1 MTMTSLTKTSMT
13 VTRLS
18 DALGAE
24 ITGIDVSGPV
34 DGAMIGA
41 ITEALLDNH
50 VIVMRDQS
58 LTPEQQV
65 TFSRRFG
72 DLVVRVSGEFLH
84 PEFPEVLILCNR
96 KVDGK
101 YVGAT
106 GAYAGELWHT
116 DLTYAERPSMG
127 SMLHALEV
135 ADKGGDTAWAN
146 LSLAYETS
154 PEETK
159 RRIDGLKAIHVR
171 DRRRNPRGA
180 ITDAFD
186 RDVDKYY
193 SVKVTDSF
201 HPMVRT
207 HPVTGRKS
215 LFVTPR
221 FAVAIEGMD
230 DAEAQ
235 PLLDELFAH
244 QINPDFIYQH
254 KWRVGDLVFW
264 DNRCTAHLA
273 VGGIVAPGIRHLHR
287 TSIAGEPPFL
297 IN

>member
-1 MTMTSLTKTSMT
+1 MRL
-13 VTRLS
+13 TRLGA
-18 DALGAE
+18 ALGAE
-24 ITGIDVSGPV
+24 IAGIRVTGEADESL
-34 DGAMIGA
+34 IGA
-41 ITEALLDNH
+41 ITEALLEH
-50 VIVMRDQS
+50 QVLVIRDQDLS
-58 LTPEQQV
+58 PEQQV
-65 TFSRRFG
+65 AFSRRFG

-84 PEFPEVLILCNR
+84 PDYPEVLILCNR
-96 KVDGK
+96 KVDGN

-135 ADKGGDTAWAN
+135 AEEGGDTAWAN
-146 LSLAYETS
+146 MYLAYDTL

-171 DRRRNPRGA
+171 DRRRNPRGLPGVG
-180 ITDAFD
+180 FD

-193 SVKVTDSF
+193 DVEVPDSV
-201 HPMVRT
+201 HPVVRT

-244 QINPDFIYQH
+244 QIRPDFIYQH

-273 VGGIVAPGIRHLHR
+273 VGGIVPPGIRHLHR
-287 TSIAGEPPFL
+287 TSIAGDIPY
-297 IN
+297 

>member
-1 MTMTSLTKTSMT
+1 ME
-13 VTRLS
+13 VTRVC

-24 ITGIDVSGPV
+24 VTGLDLSGSV
-34 DGAMIGA
+34 GDDLIEA
-41 ITEALLDNH
+41 ITDALLAHH
-50 VIVMRDQS
+50 VLIIRDQD

-65 TFSRRFG
+65 NFSRRFG

-84 PEFPEVLILCNR
+84 PEFPEVLILSNR
-96 KVDGK
+96 QVDGQFE
-101 YVGAT
+101 GAT

-135 ADKGGDTAWAN
+135 AEEGGDTAWAN
-146 LSLAYETS
+146 MHLAYDTL
-154 PEETK
+154 PEDTK
-159 RRIDGLKAIHVR
+159 ERIARLKAIHVR
-171 DRRRNPRGA
+171 DRRRNPRGMPGKG
-180 ITDAFD
+180 FD
-186 RDVDKYY
+186 RDVNEYY
-193 SVKVTDSF
+193 SIDVPDSV
-201 HPMVRT
+201 HPLVRT

-230 DAEAQ
+230 DAEGQ

-244 QINPDFIYQH
+244 QIYPDFIYRH

-273 VGGIVAPGIRHLHR
+273 CGGIVPPGIRRLHR
-287 TSIAGEPPFL
+287 TSIAGDVPF
-297 IN
+297 

>member
-1 MTMTSLTKTSMT
+1 MTMT
-13 VTRLS
+13 VRRLA
-18 DALGAE
+18 DPLGAE
-24 ITGIDVSGPV
+24 ITGIDVSGHV
-34 DGAMIGA
+34 DDALIEA
-41 ITEALLDNH
+41 ITGALLEH
-50 VIVMRDQS
+50 QVIVMRDQS

-65 TFSRRFG
+65 NFSRRFG

-101 YVGAT
+101 YSGAT

-127 SMLHALEV
+127 SILHALEV
-135 ADKGGDTAWAN
+135 ADEGGDTAWTN
-146 LSLAYETS
+146 MYLAYETL
-154 PEETK
+154 PEET
-159 RRIDGLKAIHVR
+159 RHRIDGLKAIHVR
-171 DRRRNPRGA
+171 DRRRNPRGQ
-180 ITDAFD
+180 ITEAFD
-186 RDVDKYY
+186 RDVDEYY
-193 SVKVTDSF
+193 SIKVPDSV

-207 HPVTGRKS
+207 HPVTRRKS

-230 DAEAQ
+230 DTEAQ

-244 QINPDFIYQH
+244 QINPDFIYRH

-273 VGGIVAPGIRHLHR
+273 VGGIVPPGIRHLHR
-287 TSIAGEPPFL
+287 TSIAGDRPD
-297 IN
+297 

>member
-1 MTMTSLTKTSMT
+1 MTMT
-13 VTRLS
+13 VTRLA
-18 DALGAE
+18 DPLGAE
-24 ITGIDVSGPV
+24 MTGIDVSGPV
-34 DGAMIGA
+34 DDAMIEA
-41 ITEALLDNH
+41 ITGALLDHH
-50 VIVMRDQS
+50 VIVMRDQR

-84 PEFPEVLILCNR
+84 PEFPEVLILSNR
-96 KVDGK
+96 MVDGQ
-101 YVGAT
+101 YAGAT
-106 GAYAGELWHT
+106 AAFAGELWHT

-135 ADKGGDTAWAN
+135 AEEGGDTAWAN
-146 LSLAYETS
+146 LYLAYETL

-159 RRIDGLKAIHVR
+159 RRIAGLKAIHVR

-180 ITDAFD
+180 ITHSGGI
-186 RDVDKYY
+186 DVDKYY
-193 SVKVTDSF
+193 SVKVTDSV
-201 HPMVRT
+201 HPLVRT

-230 DAEAQ
+230 DAEGQ

-287 TSIAGEPPFL
+287 TSIAGEPPF
-297 IN
+297 

>member
-1 MTMTSLTKTSMT
+1 MTMT
-13 VTRLS
+13 VTRLA
-18 DALGAE
+18 DPLGAE
-24 ITGIDVSGPV
+24 MTGIDVSGPV
-34 DGAMIGA
+34 DDAMIEA
-41 ITEALLDNH
+41 ITGALLDHH
-50 VIVMRDQS
+50 VIVMRDQR

-84 PEFPEVLILCNR
+84 PEFPEVLILSNR
-96 KVDGK
+96 IVDGQ
-101 YVGAT
+101 YAGAT
-106 GAYAGELWHT
+106 AAFAGELWHT

-135 ADKGGDTAWAN
+135 AEEGGDTAWAN
-146 LSLAYETS
+146 LYLAYETL
-154 PEETK
+154 PEETR
-159 RRIDGLKAIHVR
+159 RRIAGLKAIHVR

-180 ITDAFD
+180 ITDSGGI
-186 RDVDKYY
+186 DVDKYY
-193 SVKVTDSF
+193 SVKVTDSV
-201 HPMVRT
+201 HPLVRT

-230 DAEAQ
+230 DAEGQ

-287 TSIAGEPPFL
+287 TSIAGEPPF
-297 IN
+297 

>member
-1 MTMTSLTKTSMT
+1 MTMQ
-13 VTRLS
+13 VRRLA
-18 DALGAE
+18 DPLGAE

-34 DGAMIGA
+34 DDSLIEALTG
-41 ITEALLDNH
+41 ALLDH
-50 VIVMRDQS
+50 QVIVIRDQR

-65 TFSRRFG
+65 NFSRRFG
-72 DLVVRVSGEFLH
+72 DLVVRVSAEFLH
-84 PEFPEVLILCNR
+84 PEFPEVLILSNR
-96 KVDGK
+96 QEDGK

-106 GAYAGELWHT
+106 AAFAGELWHT

-135 ADKGGDTAWAN
+135 AEEGGDTAWTN
-146 LSLAYETS
+146 MYLAYETL
-154 PEETK
+154 PEETR
-159 RRIDGLKAIHVR
+159 RRIDGLKAVHVR
-171 DRRRNPRGA
+171 DRRRNPRGT
-180 ITDAFD
+180 ITESDGI
-186 RDVDKYY
+186 DVDKYY
-193 SVKVTDSF
+193 SVKVPDSV

-207 HPVTGRKS
+207 HPVTGRKA

-230 DAEAQ
+230 DEEAQ

-254 KWRVGDLVFW
+254 KWRVGDVVFW

-287 TSIAGEPPFL
+287 TSIAGDRPF
-297 IN
+297 

>member
-1 MTMTSLTKTSMT
+1 MTMK
-13 VTRLS
+13 VRRLA
-18 DALGAE
+18 DPLGAE

-34 DGAMIGA
+34 DDALIEA
-41 ITEALLDNH
+41 ITAALLEH
-50 VIVMRDQS
+50 QVIVIRDQS

-65 TFSRRFG
+65 KFSRRFG
-72 DLVVRVSGEFLH
+72 DLVVRVSPEFLH
-84 PEFPEVLILCNR
+84 PEFPEVLILSNR
-96 KVDGK
+96 KVGGE
-101 YVGAT
+101 YAGASA
-106 GAYAGELWHT
+106 AYAGELWHT

-135 ADKGGDTAWAN
+135 AEEGGDTAWTN
-146 LSLAYETS
+146 MYLAYETL
-154 PEETK
+154 PEETR
-159 RRIDGLKAIHVR
+159 RRIEGLKAIHVR

-180 ITDAFD
+180 FGKAPD
-186 RDVDKYY
+186 RNLDEYY
-193 SVKVTDSF
+193 SVKVSDSV

-207 HPVTGRKS
+207 HPVTGRKA

-230 DAEAQ
+230 DTEAQ
-235 PLLDELFAH
+235 PLLDDLFAH

-273 VGGIVAPGIRHLHR
+273 VGGIVPPGIRHLHR
-287 TSIAGEPPFL
+287 TSIAGDRPF
-297 IN
+297 

>member
-1 MTMTSLTKTSMT
+1 MQL
-13 VTRLS
+13 TRLS
-18 DALGAE
+18 EPLGAE
-24 ITGIDVSGPV
+24 ITGIDVSGDV
-34 DGAMIGA
+34 DDALIAA
-41 ITEALLDNH
+41 ITEALLEH
-50 VIVMRDQS
+50 QVIVMRDQN
-58 LTPEQQV
+58 LTPAQQV
-65 TFSRRFG
+65 GFSRRFG

-116 DLTYAERPSMG
+116 DLTYAARPSMG

-146 LSLAYETS
+146 MYLAYETL

-171 DRRRNPRGA
+171 DRRRNPRGMPGEG
-180 ITDAFD
+180 FD

-193 SVKVTDSF
+193 SVKVTDSV

-215 LFVTPR
+215 LFATPR
-221 FAVAIEGMD
+221 FAVAIDGMD

-244 QINPDFIYQH
+244 QIQPDFIYQH

-287 TSIAGEPPFL
+287 TSIAGEIPY
-297 IN
+297 

>member
-1 MTMTSLTKTSMT
+1 MTMT
-13 VTRLS
+13 VRRL
-18 DALGAE
+18 AEPLGGE
-24 ITGIDVSGPV
+24 ITGIDVSGDV
-34 DGAMIGA
+34 DDALIEA
-41 ITEALLDNH
+41 ITEALLEH
-50 VIVMRDQS
+50 QVLVIRDQR

-65 TFSRRFG
+65 GFTRRFG
-72 DLVVRVSGEFLH
+72 DLVVRVSPDFLH
-84 PEFPEVLILCNR
+84 PEFPEVLILSNR
-96 KVDGK
+96 QVDGA
-101 YVGAT
+101 YQGAT

-135 ADKGGDTAWAN
+135 AEEGGDTAWTN
-146 LSLAYETS
+146 MYLAYETL
-154 PEETK
+154 PEETR
-159 RRIDGLKAIHVR
+159 RRIDGLRAIHVR

-180 ITDAFD
+180 FGEAPD
-186 RDVDKYY
+186 RNLDEYY
-193 SVKVTDSF
+193 SVQVPDSV

-207 HPVTGRKS
+207 HPVTGRKA

-244 QINPDFIYQH
+244 QTNPAFIYQH

-273 VGGIVAPGIRHLHR
+273 VGGIVPPGIRHLHR
-287 TSIAGEPPFL
+287 TSIAGDRPY
-297 IN
+297 

>member
-1 MTMTSLTKTSMT
+1 MTMK
-13 VTRLS
+13 VTRL
-18 DALGAE
+18 AEPLGVE

-34 DGAMIGA
+34 DDARIEA
-41 ITEALLDNH
+41 ITGALLDNQ

-58 LTPEQQV
+58 LTAEQQV

-96 KVDGK
+96 KIDGK
-101 YVGAT
+101 FVGAT

-146 LSLAYETS
+146 LYLAYETL

-180 ITDAFD
+180 ISEAFD

-193 SVKVTDSF
+193 SVKVTDF
-201 HPMVRT
+201 AHPMVRT

-221 FAVAIEGMD
+221 FAVAVEGVD
-230 DAEAQ
+230 DSEAQ
-235 PLLDELFAH
+235 PLLDELFAYL
-244 QINPDFIYQH
+244 INPDFIYQH

-273 VGGIVAPGIRHLHR
+273 VGGIVPPGVRHLHR
-287 TSIAGEPPFL
+287 TSIAGDRPYY
-297 IN
+297 IRA

>member
-1 MTMTSLTKTSMT
+1 MTMT

-24 ITGIDVSGPV
+24 ITGIDISEHV
-34 DGAMIGA
+34 DEALIDA
-41 ITEALLDNH
+41 ITGALLDH
-50 VIVMRDQS
+50 QVIVMRDQN
-58 LTPEQQV
+58 LTPKQQV
-65 TFSRRFG
+65 NFSRRFG

-84 PEFPEVLILCNR
+84 PEYPEVLILCNR

-135 ADKGGDTAWAN
+135 ADEGGDTAWAN
-146 LSLAYETS
+146 MYLAYETL

-180 ITDAFD
+180 ITEAFD
-186 RDVDKYY
+186 RDVNEYY
-193 SVKVTDSF
+193 SVNVTDSV

-221 FAVAIEGMD
+221 FAVAIDGMD
-230 DAEAQ
+230 DTEAQ

-244 QINPDFIYQH
+244 QIRPDFIYQH

-273 VGGIVAPGIRHLHR
+273 VGGIVPPGIRHLHR
-287 TSIAGEPPFL
+287 TSIAGEIPY
-297 IN
+297 